1 MNAPEGESM
10 TQRTPILALGL
21 AGAALALTACA
32 IPPPSGPGVVALPPK
47 GGDYTLFQQQD
58 AGCRQN
64 ASASIGYGNPE
75 IAANQAA
82 AGTVALGTLAGAG
95 LGAAVGAIAGNP
107 GAGAAI
113 GAGTGALVSGG
124 AAANAAAASGYGAQR
139 QYDITYAQ
147 CMTAAGNE
155 VQSYEAGGPVAVAV
169 AAPYPY
175 AYPFAYPYPIYG
187 GGVYL
192 GIGPRWGGYYGG
204 WRGGYYRGGRG
215 GRYR

>member
-1 MNAPEGESM
+1 MA
-10 TQRTPILALGL
+10 L

-32 IPPPSGPGVVALPPK
+32 IPPPAGPGVLALPPK
-47 GGDYTLFQQQD
+47 GGDYSQFQQQD
-58 AGCRQN
+58 AACRQN
-64 ASASIGYGNPE
+64 ASASIGYGNPQV
-75 IAANQAA
+75 AANQAA

-95 LGAAVGAIAGNP
+95 IGAALGAAAGNP

-124 AAANAAAASGYGAQR
+124 AAANAAAASGYGAQQ

-155 VQSYEAGGPVAVAV
+155 VQPYGTAPPAGVAY

-175 AYPFAYPYPIYG
+175 PYAYSYPYPYYG

-204 WRGGYYRGGRG
+204 WRGGYYRWR
-215 GRYR
+215 